1 MIYGY
6 DMEIRGDYFE
16 FAIPAQAGADMAVP
30 GKVRRQR
37 ATPSWRIAGYGK
49 V

>member
-16 FAIPAQAGADMAVP
+16 FAIPPRQAQIWLCQE
-30 GKVRRQR
+30 K
-37 ATPSWRIAGYGK
+37 
-49 V
+49 